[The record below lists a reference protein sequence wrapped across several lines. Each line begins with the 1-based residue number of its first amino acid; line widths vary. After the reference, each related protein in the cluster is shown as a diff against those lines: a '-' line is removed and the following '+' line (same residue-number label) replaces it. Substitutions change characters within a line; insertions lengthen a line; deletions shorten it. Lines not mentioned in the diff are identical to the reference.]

1 MSINTGAVN
10 NHKRTKSVNPT
21 VKIRSNFVQTPKKTT
36 LKKEVPF
43 KNNVNKSTSMN
54 KHLDNS
60 MIGNSDSVNNTTF
73 QPHNLQNEFNSIKT
87 NKGRNGVAEKKIGRE
102 PRNLSMNKNKGQP
115 SHLRKEVSNEK
126 KGKFLI

>member
-1 MSINTGAVN
+1 M
-10 NHKRTKSVNPT
+10 
-21 VKIRSNFVQTPKKTT
+21 
-36 LKKEVPF
+36 KKELPF

-60 MIGNSDSVNNTTF
+60 MIGNYDSVNNTTF

-87 NKGRNGVAEKKIGRE
+87 NKGRNGVAEKKLGRE

-115 SHLRKEVSNEK
+115 SNLRKEVSNEK
-126 KGKFLI
+126 KGKFMIQNRIIKKWIDKFIMSAYYDYFNTANNNN